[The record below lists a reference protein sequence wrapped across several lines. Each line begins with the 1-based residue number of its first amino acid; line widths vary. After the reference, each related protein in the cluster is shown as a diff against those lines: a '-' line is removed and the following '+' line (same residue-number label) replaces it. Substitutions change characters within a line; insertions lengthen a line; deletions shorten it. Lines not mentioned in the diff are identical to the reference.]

1 MACHERDNWTA
12 VNELTKQIDSL
23 RARLRRDE
31 LWTTDFVLTLLAGH
45 FMFAGYTATLTII
58 PPLAIDLGGDLAYH
72 LPLIVAAFGFVG
84 LVIRPFGGQWIYTL
98 GPKRVAVI
106 GTIIV
111 ALGSLSYIVALSA
124 WWLIPMRMLQG
135 VGLALGPVAT
145 STIVANLAP
154 PNRRAEAM
162 AYMGNSINISFLYAP
177 FIASFLYENAGSHN
191 AFLFSALAASI
202 GTLAATRI
210 SASRI
215 AFERPPPSPGGGAA
229 GDKPP
234 LIARSAIFPTLVFLT
249 YTFTTAP
256 TNTYLPLLAHEKSLG
271 NPGLFYTVFSSVS
284 MFAMAAGGPIADRYG
299 RATVIVPGLIS
310 VAVAMFILNG
320 AFFQAM
326 FLSGGFFAGLGF
338 GMLQPGV
345 QSFTVD
351 RAPMRERSAAM
362 ATLQQA
368 WDVGGSFG
376 ALVFIPVHSVIGT
389 ANTFGL
395 TGIGALIGALGFIIG
410 NAKSPTK
417 LPEQAAAGD

>member
-1 MACHERDNWTA
+1 M
-12 VNELTKQIDSL
+12 L
-23 RARLRRDE
+23 RIRLQQNE

-84 LVIRPFGGQWIYTL
+84 LAIRPFGGQWIYTL

-111 ALGSLSYIVALSA
+111 ALGSLSYIFALSA

-154 PNRRAEAM
+154 PTRRAEAM
-162 AYMGNSINISFLYAP
+162 AYMGNAINISFLYSP

-202 GTLAATRI
+202 GTLACWRI
-210 SASRI
+210 SSSRI
-215 AFERPPPSPGGGAA
+215 AFQRPAPSSVGSAE
-229 GDKPP
+229 DTPP
-234 LIARSAIFPTLVFLT
+234 LVARSAIFPTVVFLT

-256 TNTYLPLLAHEKSLG
+256 TNTYLPLLAHEKNLG
-271 NPGLFYTVFSSVS
+271 NPGLYYTVFSIVS
-284 MFAMAAGGPIADRYG
+284 MFAMAAAGPIADRYG

-310 VAVAMFILNG
+310 VALAMFILNG
-320 AFFQAM
+320 SFFQMM
-326 FLSGGFFAGLGF
+326 FLSGGLFAGLGF

-417 LPEQAAAGD
+417 LPGQAAAGD

>member
-1 MACHERDNWTA
+1 
-12 VNELTKQIDSL
+12 
-23 RARLRRDE
+23 
-31 LWTTDFVLTLLAGH
+31 
-45 FMFAGYTATLTII
+45 MFAGYTATLTII
-58 PPLAIDLGGDLAYH
+58 PPYAIDRGGDPAYH
-72 LPLIVAAFGFVG
+72 LPIIIGAFGFVG
-84 LVIRPFGGQWIYTL
+84 LAIRPFGGQWIYTL
-98 GPKRVAVI
+98 GPKRVALI

-111 ALGSLSYIVALSA
+111 ALGSLSYIAALSP
-124 WWLIPMRMLQG
+124 WWLVPMRMLQG

-154 PNRRAEAM
+154 HTRRAEAM
-162 AYMGNSINISFLYAP
+162 AYMGNAINISFLYAP
-177 FIASFLYENAGSHN
+177 FIASFLYEHAGSHN
-191 AFLFSALAASI
+191 AFLFSALAAMI
-202 GTLAATRI
+202 ATVACLGI

-215 AFERPPPSPGGGAA
+215 AFQQPQPSSGGSRAS
-229 GDKPP
+229 DKPP
-234 LIARSAIFPTLVFLT
+234 LVARTAIFPTLVFLT

-256 TNTYLPLLAHEKSLG
+256 TNTYLPLLAHEKNLG
-271 NPGLFYTVFSSVS
+271 NPGLYYTVFSIVS
-284 MFAMAAGGPIADRYG
+284 MFAMAVAGPIADRFG

-310 VAVAMFILNG
+310 VAMAMFVLNG
-320 AFFQAM
+320 SFFQAM

-376 ALVFIPVHSVIGT
+376 AFVIGPVQGYIGT

-410 NAKSPTK
+410 NSKSPTK
-417 LPEQAAAGD
+417 MPGQAAAGD

>member
-1 MACHERDNWTA
+1 M
-12 VNELTKQIDSL
+12 NELVRQIDLL
-23 RARLRRDE
+23 RIRLRRDE
-31 LWTTDFVLTLLAGH
+31 LWTRDFVLTLLAGH

-84 LVIRPFGGQWIYTL
+84 LAIRPFGGQWIYTL
-98 GPKRVAVI
+98 GPKRVAII

-154 PNRRAEAM
+154 PTRRAEAM
-162 AYMGNSINISFLYAP
+162 AYMGNAINISFLYSP

-202 GTLAATRI
+202 GTLACWRI

-215 AFERPPPSPGGGAA
+215 AFQRPPPSPGGST
-229 GDKPP
+229 GDTPP
-234 LIARSAIFPTLVFLT
+234 LVARSAIFPTLVFLT

-256 TNTYLPLLAHEKSLG
+256 TNTYLPLLAHEKNLG
-271 NPGLFYTVFSSVS
+271 NPGLYYTVFSIVS
-284 MFAMAAGGPIADRYG
+284 MFAMAAAGPIADRYG

-310 VAVAMFILNG
+310 VAMAMFVLNG
-320 AFFQAM
+320 SFFQAM

-395 TGIGALIGALGFIIG
+395 TGIGALIGALGFILG

-417 LPEQAAAGD
+417 LPGQAAAGD

>member
-1 MACHERDNWTA
+1 MAGRNEKVA
-12 VNELTKQIDSL
+12 VNELVGRIAAVLDGKGD
-23 RARLRRDE
+23 R
-31 LWTTDFVLTLLAGH
+31 LWTRDFILTLITGH

-58 PPLAIDLGGDLAYH
+58 PPFAVEYLKGDASFH
-72 LPLIVAAFGFVG
+72 LPIIIGAFGIVG
-84 LVIRPFGGQWIYTL
+84 LLIRPVGGQWIYTL

-106 GTIIV
+106 GTAIV
-111 ALGSLSYIVALSA
+111 ALGSLSYIFALSP
-124 WWLIPMRMLQG
+124 WWLMPMRMLQG

-145 STIVANLAP
+145 STMVANLAP
-154 PNRRAEAM
+154 NTRRAEAM
-162 AYMGNSINISFLYAP
+162 AYMGNAINISFLYSP
-177 FIASFLYENAGSHN
+177 FVASFLYDNAGPQN
-191 AFLFSALAASI
+191 AFLFSALAAAI
-202 GTLAATRI
+202 GTLACLRI

-215 AFERPPPSPGGGAA
+215 GFERPAPGPAAGAS

-234 LIARSAIFPTLVFLT
+234 LIARSALFPTLVFLT

-256 TNTYLPLLAHEKSLG
+256 TNTYLPLLAHEQSLG
-271 NPGLFYTVFSSVS
+271 NPGLYYTVFSVVS
-284 MFAMAAGGPIADRYG
+284 MFAMAAGGPIADRLG
-299 RATVIVPGLIS
+299 RATVIVPGLLS
-310 VAVAMFILNG
+310 VAIAMFVLNG

-338 GMLQPGV
+338 GLLQPGI

-376 ALVFIPVHSVIGT
+376 AFVFIPIHSFIGT
-389 ANTFGL
+389 SNTFGI
-395 TGIGALIGALGFIIG
+395 TGIGALIGMLGFIIG
-410 NAKSPTK
+410 NAKSRTK

>member
-1 MACHERDNWTA
+1 MLAFI
-12 VNELTKQIDSL
+12 VNELIRQTDLL
-23 RARLRRDE
+23 RIRLRQNE

-84 LVIRPFGGQWIYTL
+84 LAIRPFGGQWIYTL
-98 GPKRVAVI
+98 GPKRVAVA

-111 ALGSLSYIVALSA
+111 ALGSLSYIFALSA

-145 STIVANLAP
+145 STIVANLSP
-154 PNRRAEAM
+154 PTRRAEAM
-162 AYMGNSINISFLYAP
+162 AYMGNAINISFLYSP
-177 FIASFLYENAGSHN
+177 FIASFLYENAGAHN

-202 GTLAATRI
+202 GTVACWRI

-215 AFERPPPSPGGGAA
+215 AFQRPPPSPGGGE
-229 GDKPP
+229 GDTPP
-234 LIARSAIFPTLVFLT
+234 LVARSAIFPTLVFLT

-256 TNTYLPLLAHEKSLG
+256 TNTYLPLLAHEKNLG
-271 NPGLFYTVFSSVS
+271 NPGLYYTVFSIVS
-284 MFAMAAGGPIADRYG
+284 MFAMAAAGPIADRYG

-310 VAVAMFILNG
+310 VALAMFILNG
-320 AFFQAM
+320 SFFQAM

-389 ANTFGL
+389 PNTFGL

-417 LPEQAAAGD
+417 LPGQAAAGD